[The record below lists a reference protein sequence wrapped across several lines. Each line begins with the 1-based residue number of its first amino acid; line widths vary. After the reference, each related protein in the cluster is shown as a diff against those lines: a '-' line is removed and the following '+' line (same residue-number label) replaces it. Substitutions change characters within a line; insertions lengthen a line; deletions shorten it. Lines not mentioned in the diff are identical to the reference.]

1 MLYFIRTEEERK
13 HEMNHYDDRASYF
26 AMLNEQF
33 RYLDCLDSNN
43 QADIGMS
50 AYGGQ
55 DRVVQHYDIVA
66 DV

>member
-1 MLYFIRTEEERK
+1 
-13 HEMNHYDDRASYF
+13 MNHYDDRASYF

-55 DRVVQHYDIVA
+55 GRVVQHYDIVA